1 MTEPWEPRWRR
12 VVEVWSR
19 RLRTE
24 LGTREAESVTSEARA
39 RQARVFPSPRAEA
52 RARRGVEARRQHR
65 PVFVDDSGR
74 RHRVARIVGTT
85 LGALALVY
93 VAFVGLTFAGVAGL
107 DRRDPAGLGALT
119 SPAGDH
125 ADVGSDPVEQ
135 AAPDLTGG
143 SGLDGLTAATDG
155 TDDGDASTEP
165 SATRA
170 TPTTMSPA
178 TTTTGV
184 PATTTTTVH
193 GRGPT
198 TSDHT
203 PNSTVP
209 DKGGPPTSL
218 PG

>member
-1 MTEPWEPRWRR
+1 L
-12 VVEVWSR
+12 S
-19 RLRTE
+19 TE
-24 LGTREAESVTSEARA
+24 LGIKETEWVGRGACTSE
-39 RQARVFPSPRAEA
+39 ARVFPSPRAEA
-52 RARRGVEARRQHR
+52 RVRRGIEARRQHR

-107 DRRDPAGLGALT
+107 GRFDAAGLGSLT
-119 SPAGDH
+119 NPAGDH

-135 AAPDLTGG
+135 AAPDVAGRTGLE
-143 SGLDGLTAATDG
+143 GLVTTTDG
-155 TDDGDASTEP
+155 TDQGEASAEQAVMP
-165 SATRA
+165 ATA
-170 TPTTMSPA
+170 TTVPPATTIVPPT

-184 PATTTTTVH
+184 TTTTTVY
-193 GRGPT
+193 GGGPPAG
-198 TSDHT
+198 DHT

>member
-1 MTEPWEPRWRR
+1 
-12 VVEVWSR
+12 
-19 RLRTE
+19 LLTE
-24 LGTREAESVTSEARA
+24 LGIKETEWVRRGARTSG
-39 RQARVFPSPRAEA
+39 ARVFPSPRAEA
-52 RARRGVEARRQHR
+52 RVRGIEARRQHR

-107 DRRDPAGLGALT
+107 GRFDAAGLGSLT
-119 SPAGDH
+119 HPAGDH

-135 AAPDLTGG
+135 AAPDVAGGTG
-143 SGLDGLTAATDG
+143 LEDLVTTTDG
-155 TDDGDASTEP
+155 TDQGEASSERAATPVTATTVP
-165 SATRA
+165 SATA
-170 TPTTMSPA
+170 IVPPT

-193 GRGPT
+193 GGGPP

-209 DKGGPPTSL
+209 ERGGPPTSL

>member
-1 MTEPWEPRWRR
+1 
-12 VVEVWSR
+12 
-19 RLRTE
+19 
-24 LGTREAESVTSEARA
+24 
-39 RQARVFPSPRAEA
+39 VFPSPRAEA
-52 RARRGVEARRQHR
+52 RAGRGIEARRQHR

-74 RHRVARIVGTT
+74 RHRAARIVGTT

-93 VAFVGLTFAGVAGL
+93 VAFVGLTFAGLTGL
-107 DRRDPAGLGALT
+107 GRLDAAGLGALT
-119 SPAGDH
+119 NPAGDR

-135 AAPDLTGG
+135 TAPDVAGATG
-143 SGLDGLTAATDG
+143 LAAATDG
-155 TDDGDASTEP
+155 TDQGEASAERPVTQ
-165 SATRA
+165 ATTSTA
-170 TPTTMSPA
+170 PP
-178 TTTTGV
+178 TTTGV
-184 PATTTTTVH
+184 PATTTTTLH